1 MAKKKGH
8 SVKTIA
14 DASRCAAK
22 VAAGQACTMAEL
34 KATVAVLN
42 GALSTARA
50 TAKVA
55 KREAAEAKEM
65 LGKVLGRIGL

>member
-1 MAKKKGH
+1 MAKKKAP

-22 VAAGQACTMAEL
+22 VASGQACTMAEL